1 MCLSCV
7 SFVFCNQKTA
17 YEMRISYWNSDVCSS
32 DLACRVYH
40 CCTLTLASWF
50 RLPCWKTW
58 LHLQIPPPHHRRNAD
73 PRASRCARHWLALRC
88 TTSRNVARM
97 GGVWGKGVSVR
108 VALGGRRIVKK
119 KKNIYAD

>member
-1 MCLSCV
+1 ML
-7 SFVFCNQKTA
+7 
-17 YEMRISYWNSDVCSS
+17 ISDWSSDVCSS
-32 DLACRVYH
+32 DLLGGANIQSHHHVACRVYH

-50 RLPCWKTW
+50 RLPCGKTW

-73 PRASRCARHWLALRC
+73 PRASRCARHGLALRC